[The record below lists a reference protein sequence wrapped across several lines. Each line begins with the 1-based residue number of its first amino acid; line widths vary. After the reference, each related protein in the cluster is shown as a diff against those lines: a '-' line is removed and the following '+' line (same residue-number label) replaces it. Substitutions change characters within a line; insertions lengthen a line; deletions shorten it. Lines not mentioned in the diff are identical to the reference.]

1 MELTTRKYYAFFG
14 GLIAWAAVITQFIL
28 MMQTTKVTE
37 LETIVRFFSYFT
49 ILTNLL
55 VASYFTAVFI
65 RCPFQK
71 IFPYQSTGFL
81 TATTL
86 YITVVGLV
94 YQIVLRPLWSPK
106 GLQFIVDET
115 LHSVVP
121 IMTIIFWALYEKK
134 KEVRWTQIPGWLI
147 YPLAYFFYV
156 MIRGGFSGFYPY
168 PFVNVDKLGMDKVLL
183 NAVLLLILFAVL
195 GAFYIGI
202 GKRMVRK
209 N

>member
-1 MELTTRKYYAFFG
+1 MESRARKYYAFFG
-14 GLIAWAAVITQFIL
+14 SLIAWVAVITQFVLL
-28 MMQTTKVTE
+28 MQNTKVAE
-37 LETIVRFFSYFT
+37 AETVIRFFSYFT

-65 RCPFQK
+65 GCPFQR
-71 IFPYQSTGFL
+71 IFPYRRAGFL

-86 YITVVGLV
+86 YITVVSLV

-106 GLQFIVDET
+106 GLQFVVDET

-134 KEVRWTQIPGWLI
+134 KKVRWSQIPGWLI
-147 YPLAYFFYV
+147 YPLAYFFYI

-168 PFVNVDKLGMDKVLL
+168 PFVNVDQLGMDKVLL
-183 NAVLLLILFAVL
+183 NAVFLLILFALL
-195 GAFYIGI
+195 GALYISI
-202 GKRMVRK
+202 GKAIARK